1 MMDEADVE
9 PIPLSALSGAA
20 LTWEEPDGT
29 VNRVEFGTGPEDD
42 QAAADSQSGES
53 Q

>member
-1 MMDEADVE
+1 MEGADVE
-9 PIPLSALSGAA
+9 PLPLSALNGAT

-29 VNRVEFGTGPEDD
+29 VNRVEFGTGPEDG
-42 QAAADSQSGES
+42 QAEAGSQSGES